1 MSRSGIHLWRDVRH
15 SSENMVHRSNHHA
28 DGGTGT
34 GTGYL
39 YMVPAGTVTYSH
51 PVAFTVTVGSG
62 ITDDPTTLSAFPSG
76 VFPLATFALSGTS
89 ITSVANVGFP
99 ATNVWTAGSGPWTV
113 TPTSTGLQGAC
124 TTCADTA
131 ASNTFGTGTQDFSG
145 AAHTLPA
152 VKGTIAG
159 KPATCTIGEEYFAT
173 DATAG
178 QNKYYCTA
186 TNTWTQQSGGSGT
199 QTYYPNETFV
209 SCVTNT
215 SAQIQ
220 NIRTNS
226 SVAALCTASNDEN
239 VGLLPFA
246 AGVNYHISKELPPN
260 WTGSVTLKIF
270 WATWTGGSSEQVR
283 FTTATTCI
291 SPNETFD
298 SPTYNGGFNSDRSV
312 PTTVRTKDQFTV
324 TLNMTGCSAG
334 DTLLVKL
341 TRGTPPGT
349 DYGNVPYLIGAEWGI
364 AHN

>member
-1 MSRSGIHLWRDVRH
+1 MKLLLAVLAACLPLCAQVQMHGNVSVDGARSKPAQTGTSLPGTCTVGDQYFKSDATAGQNLYGCTATNTWTQQAGGSSGSSTGTTLPQVTGTFPGTVATVGARHVSFRGHVWWDVRH
-15 SSENMVHRSNHHA
+15 SSANMVHRSDDHA
-28 DGGTGT
+28 DGRHRNRNWIRLHGAA
-34 GTGYL
+34 GY
-39 YMVPAGTVTYSH
+39 GHHSH
-51 PVAFTVTVGSG
+51 IRSRSPSPLGSG

-159 KPATCTIGEEYFAT
+159 KPATCTVGEEYFAT

-239 VGLLPFA
+239 VGLSRSLPA
-246 AGVNYHISKELPPN
+246 
-260 WTGSVTLKIF
+260 
-270 WATWTGGSSEQVR
+270 
-283 FTTATTCI
+283 
-291 SPNETFD
+291 
-298 SPTYNGGFNSDRSV
+298 
-312 PTTVRTKDQFTV
+312 
-324 TLNMTGCSAG
+324 
-334 DTLLVKL
+334 
-341 TRGTPPGT
+341 
-349 DYGNVPYLIGAEWGI
+349 
-364 AHN
+364 